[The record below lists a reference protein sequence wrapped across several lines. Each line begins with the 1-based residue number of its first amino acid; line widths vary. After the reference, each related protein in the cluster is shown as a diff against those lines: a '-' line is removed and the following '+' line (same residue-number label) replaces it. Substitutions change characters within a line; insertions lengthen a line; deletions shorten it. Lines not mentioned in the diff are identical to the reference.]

1 LYTYSEVDV
10 EVQVYAGQHQV
21 FGRLLD
27 DLLGDPQLLLR
38 EEPAQNWKE
47 VRGGEVRGEVRGEE
61 KGAAIVV
68 SHISRYSFSSVTSA
82 KCARR
87 NLKKPEVLTLTKDLA
102 TYIDEW
108 VDG

>member
-21 FGRLLD
+21 LGRLLD
-27 DLLGDPQLLLR
+27 NLLGDTQLLLR

-47 VRGGEVRGEVRGEE
+47 VRGSEMRGE
-61 KGAAIVV
+61 GAAIVV

-87 NLKKPEVLTLTKDLA
+87 NRKKPEVLTLTKDLA

-108 VDG
+108 VDR

>member
-1 LYTYSEVDV
+1 MRGEVR
-10 EVQVYAGQHQV
+10 G
-21 FGRLLD
+21 
-27 DLLGDPQLLLR
+27 
-38 EEPAQNWKE
+38 E
-47 VRGGEVRGEVRGEE
+47 VRGGEVRGERG
-61 KGAAIVV
+61 GAAIVV

-108 VDG
+108 VDR